1 MNVLFIFVNTSLTR
15 VWNKLILSI
24 KDDIDGF
31 KISVEE
37 SNADMVEIG
46 RELELQVESEDV
58 TKLLEYHGE
67 TFS

>member
-46 RELELQVESEDV
+46 RELELQVESEGV
-58 TKLLEYHGE
+58 TKSL
-67 TFS
+67 